1 MNTARSITARHIMR
15 SSVAFV
21 AFGAFTMAAAL
32 PANADTVPHGSAVV
46 NIVDQ
51 SVVLDGTPQGTEGT
65 ASDNFDFQP
74 ETFLTLNAD
83 ANTRVDAEGVHA
95 DITVNSAHAQLTL
108 EDALEIIG
116 SADTALHSS
125 EGDVETF
132 AEDDTVSTLDED
144 EYIIDVEFTD
154 VALSI
159 TQSWDGGYDTDFEP
173 GEITENINTL
183 GVDIDT
189 FSIDDEA
196 QFDDRYSED
205 VVWDGAHAALF
216 AEFDAGILGQIDF
229 HIADASVGTADLVPD
244 DDGDEGDDGD
254 DGDNG
259 DNGDDGDDGDD
270 GDEGNE
276 GDEGDEGGEG
286 DKGDEDGKGD
296 EGGEGDKGGEDGK
309 DDDLAR
315 TGAPIAALIGAGAA
329 IATGGGLAAYMAR
342 RKKNNATD
350 ELADETDES

>member
-1 MNTARSITARHIMR
+1 LPNEEHPVNTARIITARHIMR

-144 EYIIDVEFTD
+144 AYIMDVEFTD

-159 TQSWDGGYDTDFEP
+159 TQSWDGGCDTDFEP
-173 GEITENINTL
+173 GGIIATINTL
-183 GVDIDT
+183 AVDIGT
-189 FSIDDEA
+189 FSIDDDA
-196 QFDDRYSED
+196 QIDDGYSED
-205 VVWDGAHAALF
+205 IVRDGDYAALG
-216 AEFDAGILGQIDF
+216 ADFDAGTLGQIDF
-229 HIADASVGTADLVPD
+229 HSADASVGTAGLGPA
-244 DDGDEGDDGD
+244 

-259 DNGDDGDDGDD
+259 DGGDNGGGGDAGDGDNGDGGDDGDD
-270 GDEGNE
+270 GDEG
-276 GDEGDEGGEG
+276 GQADKDDE
-286 DKGDEDGKGD
+286 GDEDGK
-296 EGGEGDKGGEDGK
+296 
-309 DDDLAR
+309 
-315 TGAPIAALIGAGAA
+315 
-329 IATGGGLAAYMAR
+329 
-342 RKKNNATD
+342 
-350 ELADETDES
+350 

>member
-1 MNTARSITARHIMR
+1 M
-15 SSVAFV
+15 
-21 AFGAFTMAAAL
+21 
-32 PANADTVPHGSAVV
+32 
-46 NIVDQ
+46 
-51 SVVLDGTPQGTEGT
+51 
-65 ASDNFDFQP
+65 
-74 ETFLTLNAD
+74 
-83 ANTRVDAEGVHA
+83 
-95 DITVNSAHAQLTL
+95 
-108 EDALEIIG
+108 
-116 SADTALHSS
+116 
-125 EGDVETF
+125 
-132 AEDDTVSTLDED
+132 
-144 EYIIDVEFTD
+144 
-154 VALSI
+154 
-159 TQSWDGGYDTDFEP
+159 
-173 GEITENINTL
+173 
-183 GVDIDT
+183 DIDT
-189 FSIDDEA
+189 FSIDDQA

-244 DDGDEGDDGD
+244 
-254 DGDNG
+254 
-259 DNGDDGDDGDD
+259 DD

-329 IATGGGLAAYMAR
+329 IAAGGGFATYMAR
-342 RKKNNATD
+342 RKKNKATD